1 MRVKAQIWDTS
12 GCEKYKSITTGHYRR
27 SVGALM
33 FYDITNEQSFLN
45 LDYWLR
51 NIRENADEYVVIAL
65 VANKCDI
72 MTTAPARREV
82 IKERAVKYAK
92 DNGLLFIDE
101 SSASMN
107 IMVDEVF

>member
-1 MRVKAQIWDTS
+1 
-12 GCEKYKSITTGHYRR
+12 
-27 SVGALM
+27 M